1 MKHILLFILFF
12 AAVTVSAQTEFGTK
26 FKPIPAP
33 KFSAKKKTPL
43 PQVKDP
49 QAETTDV
56 PSIKTPNVF
65 DNTSITPKSQLQVG
79 AEKSNFSMAPKNDF
93 ANPGDQYVPKMEKDL
108 DRALKDAGLKEDQQP
123 LVLTDLHFGEIRT
136 RSAYFIIKCRDYGA
150 IDGDIIKAVFN
161 GDVVAERLLLKAS
174 FQEFKIHFKEGFNT
188 FYIQALNK
196 GELGGNTGEFQLYD
210 AEGNFILSDYWN
222 NLEAGVKADFLI
234 YKEQGVLT
242 KPPKKK

>member
-1 MKHILLFILFF
+1 MKHILFFILFF

-33 KFSAKKKTPL
+33 KFSAKKKTPI

-49 QAETTDV
+49 QAETTDI

-108 DRALKDAGLKEDQQP
+108 DKALKDVGLKEDRGI
-123 LVLTDLHFGEIRT
+123 LVRKNIDFGEFT
-136 RSAYFIIKCRDYGA
+136 TKSEYFVVRYRDF
-150 IDGDIIKAVFN
+150 IVVDGDMVKVSQNFKVIQ
-161 GDVVAERLLLKAS
+161 GGLEMGGS
-174 FQEFKIHFKEGFNT
+174 FREFRITLPLGINRIEFE
-188 FYIQALNK
+188 ALNT
-196 GELGGNTGEFQLYD
+196 GTSGGNTAEFQIFDSEGKLIDRYFWDNLD
-210 AEGNFILSDYWN
+210 AG
-222 NLEAGVKADFLI
+222 
-234 YKEQGVLT
+234 YKGTLT
-242 KPPKKK
+242 VVRVAK

>member
-108 DRALKDAGLKEDQQP
+108 DRALKDAGLKEDQQA
-123 LVLTDLHFGEIRT
+123 LTMADVSYGEIRT
-136 RSAYFIIKCRDYGA
+136 SSPFFVIKCRDYGA
-150 IDGDIIKAVFN
+150 IDGDLIKAVLN
-161 GDVVAERLLLKAS
+161 KDVIRERLLLRAD
-174 FQEFKIHFKEGFNT
+174 FQEFKIYLTEGINT
-188 FYIQALNK
+188 FEMIALNK
-196 GELGGNTGEFQLYD
+196 GEYGGNTGEFQIFD
-210 AEGNFILSDYWN
+210 AEGKFILSDVWQN
-222 NLEAGVKADFLI
+222 FNTGVQSKFVI
-234 YKEQGVLT
+234 VRKESEPEMG
-242 KPPKKK
+242 KKSK

>member
-1 MKHILLFILFF
+1 MKHILFFILFF

-123 LVLTDLHFGEIRT
+123 LVRTDVSYGDIRT
-136 RSAYFIIKCRDYGA
+136 SSAFFVIKYRDYGA
-150 IDGDIIKAVFN
+150 IDGDLIKAVLN
-161 GDVVAERLLLKAS
+161 KDVVKDRLLLKGG
-174 FQEFKIHFKEGFNT
+174 FQEFRIYLTEGINT
-188 FYIQALNK
+188 FDMIALNR
-196 GELGGNTGEFQLYD
+196 GELGGNTGEFQIFD
-210 AEGNFILSDYWN
+210 AEGKFILSDVWEN
-222 NLEAGVKADFLI
+222 FDTGVKSKFVIIREDTSLN
-234 YKEQGVLT
+234 KDKKT
-242 KPPKKK
+242 K